1 MTWEKREPVSN
12 LVVLGDDENN
22 IKKTGGLLLAVVKDS
37 KYQNRSNYQIVQKD
51 GTVITLAGSAS
62 LNNQIHAEDVGKFLK
77 AEFKGWGKSANG
89 RFKEIEV
96 LIWEGEPTED
106 MKNWPRFKDAQ
117 KKSSQPDPEP
127 APEPDE
133 DFSGDED
140 LPF

>member
-1 MTWEKREPVSN
+1 MSWEKREPVSN

-22 IKKTGGLLLAVVKDS
+22 AKKVGGLLLAVVKDA
-37 KYQNRSNYQIVQKD
+37 KYANRSNYQIVQKD
-51 GTVITLAGSAS
+51 GTVSTLAGSAS
-62 LNNQIHAEDVGKFLK
+62 LNNQIHEGDVGKFIK
-77 AEFKGWGKSANG
+77 AEFKGWGKSPNG
-89 RFKEIEV
+89 RYKEIEV

-117 KKSSQPDPEP
+117 KKASQPDPEP

-133 DFSGDED
+133 DFGGDED

>member
-22 IKKTGGLLLAVVKDS
+22 VKKVGGLLLAVVKDA
-37 KYQNRSNYQIVQKD
+37 KYENRSNYQLVQKD
-51 GTVITLAGSAS
+51 GEVLTLAGSAS
-62 LNNQIHAEDVGKFLK
+62 LNNQIHATDVGKFLK
-77 AEFKGWGKSANG
+77 AEFKGWGRSANG

-96 LIWEGEPTED
+96 LIWEGEPTDD

-117 KKSSQPDPEP
+117 KKAAEPEP
-127 APEPDE
+127 VHHDEPEPD
-133 DFSGDED
+133 DD

>member
-96 LIWEGEPTED
+96 LIWEGEPTDE

-117 KKSSQPDPEP
+117 KKASQSEPEP
-127 APEPDE
+127 EYHDE
-133 DFSGDED
+133 TEDDDQD